1 MPLVLLAALDQFMQ
15 RLQLAPVPLIL
26 PAASAC
32 TSAASFSSGILLTPS
47 SGTGSPDLL
56 QCHCNMRRH
65 SLILVPQII
74 PAALLTVPRI
84 QFDVLNKAESVAPC
98 HRFNSREGVKF
109 TSKNP
114 TNVFI
119 TPRTRLSD
127 LQRSIQRKICSNG
140 RKRIGMIYYRIPIS
154 VVAQGVMCGSFAI
167 QADEDLQV
175 LFHCRSQFPEVRTTE
190 LFVEM
195 LAPLAS
201 SGGSA
206 PGQHSTN
213 VAGPSRRA
221 IQAEPEAQL
230 VTSPTFGIYNEAEA
244 GDPLAD
250 LGDTGTGVPQAL
262 CVPPVQ
268 RVPDPGV
275 VEALRTNDSNDEPP
289 FIEGDSDDDSGP
301 VPNQSDGASSSGT
314 HQYPPHLSTLNLD
327 VLSGPGRVQGEP

>member
-1 MPLVLLAALDQFMQ
+1 MAEEDSFLALVHHDGE
-15 RLQLAPVPLIL
+15 VK
-26 PAASAC
+26 
-32 TSAASFSSGILLTPS
+32 
-47 SGTGSPDLL
+47 
-56 QCHCNMRRH
+56 H
-65 SLILVPQII
+65 S
-74 PAALLTVPRI
+74 
-84 QFDVLNKAESVAPC
+84 
-98 HRFNSREGVKF
+98 SREGVKF
-109 TSKNP
+109 TSKSP

-127 LQRSIQRKICSNG
+127 LQRNIQRKICSTG

-154 VVAQGVMCGSFAI
+154 VVAQGVMYDSFAI

-175 LFHCRSQFPEVRTTE
+175 LFHCRRQFPEVRTTE

-206 PGQHSTN
+206 PGQHSAN

-230 VTSPTFGIYNEAEA
+230 VASPTFRIYNEAKA
-244 GDPLAD
+244 GDLMAD
-250 LGDTGTGVPQAL
+250 LGDTGTGASRAL
-262 CVPPVQ
+262 CALPAQ

-275 VEALRTNDSNDEPP
+275 VEALRADDSDDEPP
-289 FIEGDSDDDSGP
+289 FIEGGSDDDSGP
-301 VPNQSDGASSSGT
+301 VPNQPGGASSSGT

-327 VLSGPGRVQGEP
+327 VLSGPGRVQGEPSSGTQGSQGSNNQAEFQIG

>member
-1 MPLVLLAALDQFMQ
+1 MAEEDSFLALVHHDGD
-15 RLQLAPVPLIL
+15 IK
-26 PAASAC
+26 
-32 TSAASFSSGILLTPS
+32 
-47 SGTGSPDLL
+47 
-56 QCHCNMRRH
+56 H
-65 SLILVPQII
+65 S
-74 PAALLTVPRI
+74 
-84 QFDVLNKAESVAPC
+84 
-98 HRFNSREGVKF
+98 SREGVKF

-127 LQRSIQRKICSNG
+127 LQRSIQWKICSNG

-154 VVAQGVMCGSFAI
+154 VVAQGVMYGSFAI
-167 QADEDLQV
+167 QADEDLHV

-221 IQAEPEAQL
+221 IQVEPEAQL
-230 VTSPTFGIYNEAEA
+230 VASPTFGIYNEAEA
-244 GDPLAD
+244 GDLVAD
-250 LGDTGTGVPQAL
+250 LGDTDTGALQAL
-262 CVPPVQ
+262 CAPPVQ
-268 RVPDPGV
+268 RVPDPGA
-275 VEALRTNDSNDEPP
+275 VEALRADDSDNEPP

-301 VPNQSDGASSSGT
+301 VPNQPGGASSSGT

-327 VLSGPGRVQGEP
+327 VLSGPRRVQGEPSSGTQGSQGADAAVSIKVLRTATESSYDFLPSYRKTWKAKQKAIAQIYGD